1 MQRYLLQHQ
10 SNALDSL
17 KKALSEYNGE
27 TYDGSVMRD
36 VLDSVVYRYED
47 RGFRTFDVND
57 LQKRKKDLQERCDEL
72 CKQMQKSIENDSS
85 DRSRLEELDIE
96 LTKIVRQ
103 IRVLGDLIDGGGKEM
118 LLGTYHYD
126 VQFKCG
132 VITLFLENI
141 NDASKVLERR
151 FGSDASVYL
160 LQYVFAHEVFH
171 AYFDVCH
178 NDKIREIEEAMAE
191 YASLCFLS
199 GYDKNVFSLAE
210 YEINEKKNSPIW
222 TSAYGFGEYLYHA
235 WKPDFI
241 NDYRSVN
248 QQINPVL
255 SRVKKYVTMFSA
267 GYPFG
272 EEAKCIKLLYQILY
286 GKKNLP
292 IPVAQPK
299 QSGIVT
305 QVRDYTK
312 YHFNGK
318 TYCKRRLVLAVI
330 KEYAKQH
337 PIDDVKD
344 RFDPV
349 KNGSRVVVKKYSK
362 LSPTRPDDSKRYFI
376 EANDRVLDCNTK
388 EEYVVDNQ
396 WGRGDEFDNFL
407 KVAKNL
413 GYKIR

>member
-57 LQKRKKDLQERCDEL
+57 LQKRKKDLQERHDEL

-286 GKKNLP
+286 GKKTCRYLWRNEN
-292 IPVAQPK
+292 
-299 QSGIVT
+299 S
-305 QVRDYTK
+305 
-312 YHFNGK
+312 
-318 TYCKRRLVLAVI
+318 LV
-330 KEYAKQH
+330 
-337 PIDDVKD
+337 
-344 RFDPV
+344 
-349 KNGSRVVVKKYSK
+349 S
-362 LSPTRPDDSKRYFI
+362 
-376 EANDRVLDCNTK
+376 
-388 EEYVVDNQ
+388 
-396 WGRGDEFDNFL
+396 
-407 KVAKNL
+407 
-413 GYKIR
+413 

>member
-1 MQRYLLQHQ
+1 MERYLSQQQLDALY
-10 SNALDSL
+10 SLKNALS
-17 KKALSEYNGE
+17 SYNGE
-27 TYDGSVMRD
+27 TYDSSVMRD
-36 VLDSVVYRYED
+36 VLNSVVYRYED

-57 LQKRKKDLQERCDEL
+57 LQKRKNDLQERCDEL
-72 CKQMQKSIENDSS
+72 CKQMQESK
-85 DRSRLEELDIE
+85 DRSRYEELHTKEELHAKIIKQIRNLEELIE
-96 LTKIVRQ
+96 
-103 IRVLGDLIDGGGKEM
+103 GGGKEM

-126 VQFKCG
+126 VQHKRG
-132 VITLFLENI
+132 VITLFLDNI
-141 NDASKVLERR
+141 NDASKVLPKR
-151 FGSDASVYL
+151 FGSNAGVYL
-160 LQYVFAHEVFH
+160 LQYVFVHEAFH
-171 AYFDVCH
+171 AYFDMCH
-178 NDKIREIEEAMAE
+178 NDKIQEIEEAMAE

-199 GYDKNVFSLAE
+199 GYDKDVFSLAE

-255 SRVKKYVTMFSA
+255 SRVKKYVTMFGA